1 MPLPALI
8 QRLWRRSADA
18 PEAGGE
24 GGAAGEAG
32 RAPSDAVTAARTLA
46 RRRLIGASVL
56 LALAVGVF
64 SLVFE
69 SRPRPLPLDTPI
81 ELAGRTPGAPAG
93 GGGVVKPVTPLP
105 GAAAPATAAS
115 GPGPQSVPEPEE
127 PVAEAPATASA
138 PAPATAAAPA
148 PVVPKEPTPA
158 RAASA
163 PTASKT
169 AAAAPKT
176 APTAPPPT
184 TAAPAQA
191 AASRPAAAE
200 GRFVVQV
207 GAFAEVAQV
216 RELRARLDK
225 LGLRPHYVQ
234 AIEAKGGQSVN
245 RVRLGPYASR
255 DEAERAAAR
264 LKDAGLPGQVLEL

>member
-24 GGAAGEAG
+24 GGGAGEAG
-32 RAPSDAVTAARTLA
+32 RTPPDAVTAARTVA

-81 ELAGRTPGAPAG
+81 ELAGRAPGAPASVAA
-93 GGGVVKPVTPLP
+93 VVKPVTPLP
-105 GAAAPATAAS
+105 
-115 GPGPQSVPEPEE
+115 V
-127 PVAEAPATASA
+127 ATASA
-138 PAPATAAAPA
+138 PAASAPGPQAVPVPVEPLAPMAEAPSPTTAPA
-148 PVVPKEPTPA
+148 PAPAPATPKEPAPA
-158 RAASA
+158 REASA
-163 PTASKT
+163 SAAPKT
-169 AAAAPKT
+169 AAAAPKS
-176 APTAPPPT
+176 A
-184 TAAPAQA
+184 AAPAPA
-191 AASRPAAAE
+191 AASRPTAAE

-207 GAFAEVAQV
+207 GAFAETGQV

-234 AIEAKGGQSVN
+234 TIEAKGGQRVN
-245 RVRLGPYASR
+245 RVRLGPYATR
-255 DEAERAAAR
+255 DEAERAAGR

>member
-8 QRLWRRSADA
+8 QRLLRRPADVSAAGDA
-18 PEAGGE
+18 DGG
-24 GGAAGEAG
+24 AGEAA
-32 RAPSDAVTAARTLA
+32 RTPPDAVAAARTLA

-81 ELAGRTPGAPAG
+81 ELAGRAPGVPAG
-93 GGGVVKPVTPLP
+93 GGAAVKPVTPLP
-105 GAAAPATAAS
+105 AAATPASAAS
-115 GPGPQSVPEPEE
+115 APGPQALPAPAE
-127 PVAEAPATASA
+127 PVAEAPAAT
-138 PAPATAAAPA
+138 PALAA
-148 PVVPKEPTPA
+148 PKEPVPA

-163 PTASKT
+163 PVAPKT
-169 AAAAPKT
+169 AAAAP
-176 APTAPPPT
+176 PPV
-184 TAAPAQA
+184 AAPAQA
-191 AASRPAAAE
+191 AASRPVAAE

-207 GAFAEVAQV
+207 GAFAEPAQV

-225 LGLRPHYVQ
+225 LGLRKHYVQ
-234 AIEAKGGQSVN
+234 TIEAKGGQRVN
-245 RVRLGPYASR
+245 RVRLGPYGTR
-255 DEAERAAAR
+255 DEAERAAGR

>member
-24 GGAAGEAG
+24 GGGAGEAG
-32 RAPSDAVTAARTLA
+32 RAPPDAVTAARTLA

-105 GAAAPATAAS
+105 SAAASAPAAS
-115 GPGPQSVPEPEE
+115 APGPQSVPEPVE
-127 PVAEAPATASA
+127 PVAEAPATTPAQA
-138 PAPATAAAPA
+138 PAAAAPA
-148 PVVPKEPTPA
+148 PVVPKEPAPA

-163 PTASKT
+163 PTAPKT
-169 AAAAPKT
+169 AAAVPKT
-176 APTAPPPT
+176 APPAPPPAA
-184 TAAPAQA
+184 AAPAQA

-207 GAFAEVAQV
+207 GAFAEAAQV

-234 AIEAKGGQSVN
+234 AIEAKGGQRVN
-245 RVRLGPYASR
+245 RVRLGPYAKR
-255 DEAERAAAR
+255 DEAERAAGR